1 MKIVGG
7 VLHWW
12 SGGTVGGGGMRVL
25 VVEDERRLADLLA
38 RGLREAGH
46 TVDIQYTG
54 SNGLLAAA
62 TGPYDAVVLDVMLP
76 GLDGTAVCRALR
88 QQGILVPVLML
99 TARGEVPDRVAGLD
113 AGADDYLSK
122 PFSFDELLARLRA
135 LHRRSAGPPTA
146 ETRAGDLLLD
156 PACRR
161 VFRGDAEIDLS
172 AREFDILALLMTR
185 AGQCL
190 TRYQILDEVWDG
202 ETDIRSNVID
212 VHIATLRGKVDKP
225 FGRHAI
231 ETLRG
236 VGYRLRP
243 DGG

>member
-1 MKIVGG
+1 V
-7 VLHWW
+7 
-12 SGGTVGGGGMRVL
+12 RVL

-46 TVDIQYTG
+46 AVDVRHTG
-54 SNGLLAAA
+54 SEGLLTAA
-62 TGPYDAVVLDVMLP
+62 TGAYDTVVLDVMLP
-76 GLDGTAVCRALR
+76 GLDGMAVCRTLR
-88 QQGILVPVLML
+88 QQGNTVPVLML

-113 AGADDYLSK
+113 AGADDYLAK

-135 LHRRSAGPPTA
+135 LHRRAAGPPSA
-146 ETRAGDLLLD
+146 EARAGDLLLD
-156 PACRR
+156 PARRR
-161 VFRGDAEIDLS
+161 VFRGETEIELS
-172 AREFDILALLMTR
+172 AREFDILALLMSR

-212 VHIATLRGKVDKP
+212 VHVATLRGKVDKP

>member
-1 MKIVGG
+1 
-7 VLHWW
+7 
-12 SGGTVGGGGMRVL
+12 MRIL
-25 VVEDERRLADLLA
+25 VVEDERRLANLLA
-38 RGLREAGH
+38 QGLREAGH
-46 TVDIQYTG
+46 AVDIRHTG
-54 SNGLLAAA
+54 PEGLLAAA
-62 TGPYDAVVLDVMLP
+62 TGAYDTVVLDIMLP
-76 GLDGTAVCRALR
+76 GLDGTAVCRTLR
-88 QQGILVPVLML
+88 EQGNHVPVLML
-99 TARGEVPDRVAGLD
+99 TARNGVPDRVAGLD
-113 AGADDYLSK
+113 AGADDYLAK

-135 LHRRSAGPPTA
+135 LHRRAAGPPAA
-146 ETRAGDLLLD
+146 EVRAGDLRLD
-156 PACRR
+156 PARRR
-161 VFRGDAEIDLS
+161 VFRGETEIDLS
-172 AREFDILALLMTR
+172 AREFDILTLLLTR

-212 VHIATLRGKVDKP
+212 VHVATLRGKVDKP